1 MDLQKPRLRAV
12 SEAFLALAPKPGG
25 FTLAEL
31 AERVRP
37 LLPNNRPTYASRH
50 ASYDLSKL
58 CGKALVERVE
68 RTRRYRIPPYGVRIL
83 AGRLVLQLNC
93 KTFWLMGRSV

>member
-1 MDLQKPRLRAV
+1 M
-12 SEAFLALAPKPGG
+12 
-25 FTLAEL
+25 AEL

-50 ASYDLSKL
+50 ASYELSKL
-58 CGKALVERVE
+58 RGKALVEWVE

-83 AGRLVLQLNC
+83 AGRLVLRERVRKPVLAGLG
-93 KTFWLMGRSV
+93 KARSGRP